1 MYAKPTVAEFFAGS
15 GLVREGLGL
24 WFKTAWA
31 NDVCPKK
38 AAVYEANFGNG
49 ELKIKSIA
57 DVSGLELP
65 PVDLAWASFPCQD
78 LSLAGKLA
86 GLSQGSRSGLFWEW
100 LRVIDE
106 MPETSRPAVL
116 AIENVVGFLVSHD
129 GENFSRAYNALR
141 ERGYLA
147 GAFVMDAAHFVPQS
161 RPRSFIV
168 AVRDGIDLSDL
179 TLSEP
184 NALWHPKSVVSAYN
198 AVKDPQ
204 WVWWKLPAPKARKK
218 DFADICDYDAPC
230 DEPETTAK
238 LLKMLS
244 ALNRKKLDQVLAS
257 KQRLVGTGY
266 KRTRPDE
273 SGRKVQR
280 LELRFDGIAGCL
292 RTPEGGSSR
301 QTVIIVED
309 GKIKTRLLTVREAA
323 SLMGARKSYK
333 IPGSYNDGYKAM
345 GDAVAAP
352 VAQHLAEHLLSAL
365 SLRAHKSNFS
375 IAAE

>member
-31 NDVCPKK
+31 NDICPKK
-38 AAVYEANFGNG
+38 AAVYEANFGKG
-49 ELKIKSIA
+49 ELKVKSIA

-65 PVDLAWASFPCQD
+65 PVALAWASFPCQD

-106 MPETSRPAVL
+106 MPETARPAVL
-116 AIENVVGFLVSHD
+116 AIENVVGFLVSHE

-147 GAFVMDAAHFVPQS
+147 GAFVMDATHFVPQS
-161 RPRSFIV
+161 RPRSFII
-168 AVRDGIDLSDL
+168 AVREGIDLKGL
-179 TLSEP
+179 TQDEP
-184 NALWHPKSVVSAYN
+184 DTLWHPKSVVTAYN
-198 AVKDPQ
+198 AVNDQ
-204 WVWWKLPAPKARKK
+204 SWIWWKLPAPKMRKTS
-218 DFADICDYDAPC
+218 FSDICDYDAAC
-230 DEPETTAK
+230 DEPETTAR

-244 ALNRKKLDQVLAS
+244 PLNRKKLDQALAA

-266 KRTRPDE
+266 KRTRSDE
-273 SGRKVQR
+273 SGQKIQR

-301 QTVIIVED
+301 QTVIIVEN
-309 GKIKTRLLTVREAA
+309 GKVKTRLLTVREAA
-323 SLMGARKSYK
+323 SLMGARKSFK

-352 VAQHLAEHLLSAL
+352 VAGHIAEHLLSPL
-365 SLRAHKSNFS
+365 SLRAQQPAFQA
-375 IAAE
+375 AAE